1 MNGKVKIR
9 LVDTFVK
16 HSTENPEMTFV
27 YRVPCL
33 SSLSSLWSHLALRH
47 LAIFGDHRRRYRFIL
62 GARKR
67 QLLK

>member
-27 YRVPCL
+27 CPVYQVYQAYGAISPSGIWLYLEITGGATVL
-33 SSLSSLWSHLALRH
+33 SWEHTR
-47 LAIFGDHRRRYRFIL
+47 GNC
-62 GARKR
+62 
-67 QLLK
+67 